1 MVLWEMVQA
10 GWSVIV
16 GQNLGMNK
24 DYRDEDIV
32 N

>member
-10 GWSVIV
+10 GWSIII

-24 DYRDEDIV
+24 YHRDEDIV
-32 N
+32 D